1 MRQKIQ
7 HIVTLLL
14 LLPLFFACQE
24 ELPFAPATDG
34 SYLSLSLATQA
45 ITRATEN
52 GEDAYNENRI
62 ERADVYFFPVN
73 TTAQDSE
80 TCIYAQLGLRPSL
93 VTGSN
98 TLYTLQVPLDK
109 TINGNY
115 YVYVVAN
122 HDFGYTEE
130 TAKEV
135 NLGGIKEQTITT
147 VWKSGYTS
155 AGTGETDVEKVKESS
170 LVMDGGEQITI
181 QDNLEKPET
190 IDMTRAMAKVTLS
203 ASTEETIESN
213 GLTYT
218 PIPRGMFATLV
229 YGVKSTNLAAGD
241 YALNAEKDYVIRMR
255 RNYND
260 TYEEVTMTNGETR
273 RRYSQVAPFYSYPN
287 PKNTVDRKDS
297 YLILCV
303 PWMARADGGPSYQ
316 AMNYYY
322 RVPITGS
329 EALALLERNHYYKIN
344 VHIGV
349 LGSLNPNEA
358 VELKAEFEIMDWF
371 EVGIDADINQYQYLV
386 LDEYS
391 SVMNNVDEIR
401 MPYISSSQL
410 VFPDNELGIPD
421 SETTRV
427 VSMTYWDYSPQE
439 GGDWWDDPDEAD
451 AAPHIFYG
459 EQEEYNENYNNG
471 EYVNKGPLPA
481 DVRLIDE
488 GGNLLFEHPLTED
501 DYVAITFTVVAYN
514 RQGVESDRW
523 TITQYPGMYIEG
535 YFNTTGASNRFINGF
550 SGSSGTAYDD
560 GKNGWDPGNG
570 ASLSS
575 ISDWSGTNANRHL
588 YTIYISS
595 FDVGDEYAIGDPR
608 SDGHYD
614 FEGRLD
620 AVQYRETRWDAQNV
634 IAPAYMVASSWGKT
648 LDMDYQTARK
658 RCAAYQEGGY
668 PAGRWRVPTKAEV
681 EYIVQLSVQGK
692 IPRLFGQAGSTTNY
706 WVSSGVYN
714 TRDGYTERSLNSDG
728 NMRGED
734 AYLRCVYD
742 VWYWGDQTIEE
753 EDNTHNPTNPRLTN
767 TDFVW
772 GDRED
777 GVLERGTKHY

>member
-1 MRQKIQ
+1 MTLPLQTKKTNRMRQKIQ

-52 GEDAYNENRI
+52 GEDAFNENKI
-62 ERADVYFFPVN
+62 ERADVYFFP
-73 TTAQDSE
+73 TTAETDGNQ
-80 TCIYAQLGLRPSL
+80 TCIYAQLDLHPSPN
-93 VTGSN
+93 GGDN
-98 TLYTLQVPLDK
+98 TLYTLQVPLNK
-109 TINGNY
+109 TVISDGTSY

-122 HDFGYTEE
+122 HDFGYTVEP
-130 TAKEV
+130 AKNV
-135 NLGGIKEQTITT
+135 TLDDIKEQTITT

-303 PWMARADGGPSYQ
+303 PWMAMAADGTSYQ
-316 AMNYYY
+316 SMNYYY
-322 RVPITGS
+322 RVPITGTGAPA
-329 EALALLERNHYYKIN
+329 ELERNHYYKIN

-349 LGSLNPNEA
+349 LGSLNPYEA
-358 VELKAEFEIMDWF
+358 VELKADFEIIDWF
-371 EVGIDADINQYQYLV
+371 EVGIDADIQQYQYLV

-391 SVMNNVDEIR
+391 SVLNNVAEIE
-401 MPYISSSQL
+401 MPYISSSPL
-410 VFPDNELGIPD
+410 NMAGDDEY
-421 SETTRV
+421 TRV
-427 VSMTYWDYSPQE
+427 ISMTYWDYSPRN
-439 GGDWWDDPDEAD
+439 DDNDEAI
-451 AAPHIFYG
+451 HVFYG
-459 EQEEYNENYNNG
+459 ERSEYDENYQDKGYAYGGTLPSDIHLEERNG
-471 EYVNKGPLPA
+471 
-481 DVRLIDE
+481 RLY
-488 GGNLLFEHPLTED
+488 FEHVLTDD
-501 DYVAITFTVVAYN
+501 DYVAITFTVVVFN
-514 RQGVESDRW
+514 TQGVESDRW
-523 TITQYPGMYIEG
+523 TITQYPGMYIDG
-535 YFNTTGASNRFINGF
+535 YFNTEGASNRFINGF
-550 SGSSGTAYDD
+550 NGTSGTARDD
-560 GKNGWDPGNG
+560 GENGWNPGGGN
-570 ASLSS
+570 SLSS
-575 ISDWSGTNANRHL
+575 ISNWSGTNSNRHL

-595 FDVGDEYAIGDPR
+595 FDVGDKYAIGDPR
-608 SDGHYD
+608 SESHYK
-614 FEGRLD
+614 FNGRI
-620 AVQYRETRWDAQNV
+620 AATEYRETREDAEDV
-634 IAPAYMVASSWGKT
+634 IAPAFMVASSWGKT
-648 LDMDYQTARK
+648 QPMSYETARK

-681 EYIVQLSVQGK
+681 EYIVGLSQERK
-692 IPRLFGQAGSTTNY
+692 IPRLFGQDRSTTNY

-714 TRDGYTERSLNSDG
+714 TSNGYTAGRTDSWGDDRS
-728 NMRGED
+728 

-742 VWYWGDQTIEE
+742 VWYWGEQTIEE
-753 EDNTHNPTNPRLTN
+753 DDEHNTSYPRLTN
-767 TDFVW
+767 EDFVW
-772 GDRED
+772 GDAED
-777 GVLERGTKHY
+777 GSLTRGREH

>member
-52 GEDAYNENRI
+52 GEDAFNENKI
-62 ERADVYFFPVN
+62 ERADVYFFP
-73 TTAQDSE
+73 TTAETDGNQ
-80 TCIYAQLGLRPSL
+80 TCIYAQLDLHPSPN
-93 VTGSN
+93 GGDN
-98 TLYTLQVPLDK
+98 TLYTLQVPLNK
-109 TINGNY
+109 TVISDGTSY

-122 HDFGYTEE
+122 HDFGYTVEP
-130 TAKEV
+130 AKNV
-135 NLGGIKEQTITT
+135 TLDDIKEQTITT

-303 PWMARADGGPSYQ
+303 PWMAMAADGTSYQ
-316 AMNYYY
+316 SMNYYY
-322 RVPITGS
+322 RVPITGTGAPA
-329 EALALLERNHYYKIN
+329 ELERNHYYKIN

-349 LGSLNPNEA
+349 LGSLNPYEA
-358 VELKAEFEIMDWF
+358 VELEADFEIIDWF
-371 EVGIDADINQYQYLV
+371 EVGIDADIQQYQYLV

-391 SVMNNVDEIR
+391 SVLNNVAEIE
-401 MPYISSSQL
+401 MPYISSSPL
-410 VFPDNELGIPD
+410 KMAGDGGDTEYTRITKVTYPNYNARGTGD
-421 SETTRV
+421 SHTSTV
-427 VSMTYWDYSPQE
+427 TLE
-439 GGDWWDDPDEAD
+439 GGKIADEG
-451 AAPHIFYG
+451 FS
-459 EQEEYNENYNNG
+459 
-471 EYVNKGPLPA
+471 
-481 DVRLIDE
+481 IDE
-488 GGNLLFEHPLTED
+488 SNGQLIFNHPISSQ
-501 DYVAITFTVVAYN
+501 DYVPYTITVEVWNT
-514 RQGVESDRW
+514 QGKHVTWE
-523 TITQYPGMYIEG
+523 ITQYPAIYIVGDYNEDGMVFDYADFWG
-535 YFNTTGASNRFINGF
+535 NHYTQGNRFIYGIWNGDVED
-550 SGSSGTAYDD
+550 DD
-560 GKNGWDPGNG
+560 GNSLGGANDYDNATNKNPNQ
-570 ASLSS
+570 
-575 ISDWSGTNANRHL
+575 
-588 YTIYISS
+588 YTIYITS
-595 FDVGDEYAIGDPR
+595 FDIEGSDYAIGDPR
-608 SDGHYD
+608 SSTVDNLRYLSKTSGWNASTGQSGKYLTHY
-614 FEGRLD
+614 
-620 AVQYRETRWDAQNV
+620 YPTRQDDVEKV
-634 IAPAYMVASSWGKT
+634 IAPAFKIASSWGVVT
-648 LDMDYQTARK
+648 TNQGGNWGDPVLTYETAQR
-658 RCAAYQEGGY
+658 RCASYQENGY
-668 PAGRWRVPTKAEV
+668 PAGRWRIPTEAEI
-681 EYIVQLSVQGK
+681 EYIVSLSDRGV
-692 IPRLFGQAGSTTNY
+692 IPTLFGGDYYA
-706 WVSSGVYN
+706 SSGRYYDN
-714 TRDGYTERSLNSDG
+714 EADPKGFRDDN
-728 NMRGED
+728 RGGH
-734 AYLRCVYD
+734 AVRCVYD
-742 VWYWGDQTIEE
+742 VWYWGNDKLE
-753 EDNTHNPTNPRLTN
+753 NPNRFT
-767 TDFVW
+767 W
-772 GDRED
+772 GDEPMR
-777 GVLERGTKHY
+777 